1 MTDENPQ
8 PEPVTPDAVDTTNP
22 VEGWGVNFQVP
33 EIEVRMVNAAAL
45 EEYEIWFGLASVF
58 AAATIGFV
66 VAYIQSIHEA
76 QQLDTVRPVVIHHAD
91 KTFLLV
97 AIIFF
102 VLLIAAGGR
111 TFLLR
116 GSIKKKSTSHKMKVT
131 SN

>member
-1 MTDENPQ
+1 VTDEHPQ
-8 PEPVTPDAVDTTNP
+8 AEPVTPDAVDTTNP

-45 EEYEIWFGLASVF
+45 EEYEIWFGLASIF

-66 VAYIQSIHEA
+66 VAYIQSIHESE
-76 QQLDTVRPVVIHHAD
+76 QLNEARPTIAHHSD

-102 VLLIAAGGR
+102 VLLAASVVR

-116 GSIKKKSTSHKMKVT
+116 RTIKKKSTSHKMKVT
-131 SN
+131 ST